1 MEQVFDDF
9 VEIAVAANQNMSTD
23 FRHQT
28 ICTIELT
35 GTLLLLL
42 ADGSWYTTAVPLDF
56 DSVVPVSSIRT
67 KTQRRK
73 WWWRLNARTQP
84 IIEKINQTSLFS
96 WPTTHSSSYL
106 HSIWLS
112 WCLPTYRAGIS
123 WCFELKCFNVNNWSC
138 TTTQTFFNDL
148 LRSAPPKIDLTNF
161 YVFKNSVGKNWRGP
175 GLPGTI
181 KYIQG
186 VRNQWGFEA

>member
-1 MEQVFDDF
+1 
-9 VEIAVAANQNMSTD
+9 MSTD

-96 WPTTHSSSYL
+96 WPTT
-106 HSIWLS
+106 
-112 WCLPTYRAGIS
+112 
-123 WCFELKCFNVNNWSC
+123 
-138 TTTQTFFNDL
+138 QTFLNDIYKV
-148 LRSAPPKIDLTNF
+148 SANTKIDLTTF
-161 YVFKNSVGKNWRGP
+161 YVLKIVWENLKNSSGP
-175 GLPGTI
+175 APGII
-181 KYIQG
+181 KYSQSKIW
-186 VRNQWGFEA
+186 NCFLSKLNLKSSNTCYICK